1 MYVVPGGV
9 CGADGGI
16 GGTSGSRA
24 SARCPRSPSPPG
36 SDRGPPPVPRPEP
49 APRRRSWFRAR
60 RPAAA
65 AVRRGRSRC
74 GRGAPLAAGRAV
86 ATDPPPGPAA
96 GPPAAP
102 RSASVPS
109 YASLPPSTTS
119 TLSHNRSMSLISW
132 VVRSRVMS
140 PDSRSAIRN
149 WRSRSLLIM
158 SRPMVGSSSTSRRAD
173 ESARRPPRPASAPPR
188 RVGTMFSFRHHVHVV
203 PEGEP
208 GANAEV
214 GWEQWWVG
222 NSGGLGTVVGWEQW
236 WGSEYEAGTVR
247 RRLRVRRRR
256 SPRSGRPG
264 SPPGAAA
271 VPASSSG
278 SASAAS
284 RSARL
289 TPSRSSAA
297 SRSSRSLSARP
308 VSRISS
314 ATATACSLI
323 ASCAV
328 SRPTPC
334 RTAAISTLVVARN
347 GR

>member
-1 MYVVPGGV
+1 MW
-9 CGADGGI
+9 CRRRI

-203 PEGEP
+203 PEGEA

-236 WGSEYEAGTVR
+236 WGSENEAGYVR
-247 RRLRVRRRR
+247 GGLGMV
-256 SPRSGRPG
+256 GG
-264 SPPGAAA
+264 EPPTRATMVATWAAA
-271 VPASSSG
+271 VPVEPSGWAVAASSSAVTPSRG
-278 SASAAS
+278 SAAS
-284 RSARL
+284 RSN
-289 TPSRSSAA
+289 
-297 SRSSRSLSARP
+297 RSLSARP
-308 VSRISS
+308 DSRISR

-323 ASCAV
+323 TSCAA
-328 SRPTPC
+328 SRPAPC
-334 RTAAISTLVVARN
+334 RTAAINTLVVARK